1 MLNKTKRTIYHRD
14 RDKVNEDVPDSDC
27 IQDSSGPAPGGR
39 RQPGRISPPP
49 RPVHP
54 VPGNDSPGPGR
65 PGPAAPSRGGLI
77 RNFLEGPGGRPNPRR
92 IAVAGE
98 EPLQR
103 SAPRGG
109 TNALPSRWT
118 GADRGGPG
126 RISDNRLVS
135 ITGNRT
141 GKLVVAWISIWYVEA
156 ELHSRRIE
164 YTGFLRRRSCRFTPG
179 RD

>member
-1 MLNKTKRTIYHRD
+1 MHTGLERT
-14 RDKVNEDVPDSDC
+14 
-27 IQDSSGPAPGGR
+27 GPWW
-39 RQPGRISPPP
+39 SPPTAMNITAAPAGPSGSGKRLP
-49 RPVHP
+49 RSWPART
-54 VPGNDSPGPGR
+54 GGPFKRRSDPKLSGR
-65 PGPAAPSRGGLI
+65 PRRPPEPTPNRRRGRGTATTV
-77 RNFLEGPGGRPNPRR
+77 RSPRR
-92 IAVAGE
+92 DECSTQPV
-98 EPLQR
+98 
-103 SAPRGG
+103 
-109 TNALPSRWT
+109 
-118 GADRGGPG
+118 DRGGPG

>member
-118 GADRGGPG
+118 GVDRAASAITDLFPLPETVPENLLLPG
-126 RISDNRLVS
+126 YQYGML
-135 ITGNRT
+135 
-141 GKLVVAWISIWYVEA
+141 KP
-156 ELHSRRIE
+156 
-164 YTGFLRRRSCRFTPG
+164 SCIPDVLNTRAF
-179 RD
+179 